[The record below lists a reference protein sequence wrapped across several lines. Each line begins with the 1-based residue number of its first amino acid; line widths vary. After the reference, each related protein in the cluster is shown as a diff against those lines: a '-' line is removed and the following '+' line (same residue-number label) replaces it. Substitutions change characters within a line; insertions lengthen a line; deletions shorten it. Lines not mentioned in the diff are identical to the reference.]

1 MESRGENERRHNG
14 LRSRGLTTSLL
25 LSTALLISGLA
36 RAADQSSTKL
46 EKEDKGITFYE
57 SFRGSSNTLGQVMKL
72 DTTAGYNF
80 NKYFGVYFG
89 IPVYSVRSSANSTTT
104 GGSGSVTGFG
114 NAYVDLRL
122 TFANPVLNFASI
134 LEGTAPTG
142 DASKG
147 FSTGRATFDWANR
160 LDHDFFGFTPFVNLG
175 VANTISDTRF
185 FTRPFSSL
193 GLLGHFEGGGDFK
206 VLHFFS
212 VGASAYDIVPSGQQ
226 KVFSRLISS
235 QPSVSVT
242 TTRRGGGVFEKTQ
255 ETTGTAAI
263 DRDNGYS
270 AWLDSSP
277 VPFIDLELG
286 YSRSVHFDLNTVSFS
301 VGFNLGYLIRKSK
314 IH

>member
-1 MESRGENERRHNG
+1 MENRRGGNDRRHNS
-14 LRSRGLTTSLL
+14 LPSRSLTTALL

-36 RAADQSSTKL
+36 RAADQSSTNL

-72 DTTAGYNF
+72 DTKAGYNF
-80 NKYFGVYFG
+80 NKYFGVDFG
-89 IPVYSVRSSANSTTT
+89 IPAYLVRSSANSTTT
-104 GGSGSVTGFG
+104 GSGSVTGIG
-114 NAYVDLRL
+114 NAYIDLRL
-122 TFANPVLNFASI
+122 TFANPMLNFASI

-147 FSTGRATFDWANR
+147 FSTGRATFDWANH
-160 LDHDFFGFTPFVNLG
+160 LDHSFFFGFTPFVNLG

-193 GLLGHFEGGGDFK
+193 GLLGHFEGGADFK

-226 KVFSRLISS
+226 KVFSRLVTQS
-235 QPSVSVT
+235 SVT
-242 TTRRGGGVFEKTQ
+242 TTRRGGGVFEKNK

-286 YSRSVHFDLNTVSFS
+286 YSRSVQFDLNTVSFS

>member
-1 MESRGENERRHNG
+1 M
-14 LRSRGLTTSLL
+14 RSRGLTTSILL
-25 LSTALLISGLA
+25 PAALVLGGLG
-36 RAADQSSTKL
+36 RAADQSSTEL
-46 EKEDKGITFYE
+46 EKEGKGITFYE

-72 DTTAGYNF
+72 DTKAGYNF
-80 NKYFGVYFG
+80 NKYFGVDFG
-89 IPVYSVRSSANSTTT
+89 IPVYSVRSSANSTTS
-104 GGSGSVTGFG
+104 GSGSVTGLG

-122 TFANPVLNFASI
+122 TVANPLLNFASI

-147 FSTGRATFDWANR
+147 FSTGRATFDWANH
-160 LDHDFFGFTPFVNLG
+160 LDHSFFFGFTPFVNLG
-175 VANTISDTRF
+175 AANTISDTRF

-193 GLLGHFEGGGDFK
+193 GLVGHFEGGADYK

-235 QPSVSVT
+235 QPSVPGV
-242 TTRRGGGVFEKTQ
+242 TTRRGGGVFEKNR

-270 AWLDSSP
+270 AWLDVSP
-277 VPFIDLELG
+277 LPFINLELG
-286 YSRSVHFDLNTVSFS
+286 YSRSVQFDLNTVSFS
-301 VGFNLGYLIRKSK
+301 VGFNLGYLIRKTK
-314 IH
+314 VR

>member
-1 MESRGENERRHNG
+1 
-14 LRSRGLTTSLL
+14 LTTSILL
-25 LSTALLISGLA
+25 PAALAFAGLA
-36 RAADQSSTKL
+36 RAADESSTKL
-46 EKEDKGITFYE
+46 EKEDKGVTFFE

-72 DTTAGYNF
+72 DTTAGYKF

-89 IPVYSVRSSANSTTT
+89 IPAYIVRSSANSTTT
-104 GGSGSVTGFG
+104 GGSGSVTGIG

-147 FSTGRATFDWANR
+147 FSTGRATFEWANHF
-160 LDHDFFGFTPFVNLG
+160 DHSFFFGFTPFVNLG

-193 GLLGHFEGGGDFK
+193 GLLGHFEGGADYKLLPFI
-206 VLHFFS
+206 S
-212 VGASAYDIVPSGQQ
+212 VGASAYDIEPSGQQ
-226 KVFSRLISS
+226 KVFSRLISR
-235 QPSVSVT
+235 QPSVPVM
-242 TTRRGGGVFEKTQ
+242 TTRRGGGVFEKNQ

-286 YSRSVHFDLNTVSFS
+286 YSRSVQFDLNTVSFS